1 MSRAGPPCHNIPFT
15 GNIARR
21 TMSAALPAVGLSDGP
36 GKMVGV
42 REDSVKRILRALIA
56 ASLVGAGLA
65 ASNGAGAQEYPTR
78 PVRVV
83 LPLPP
88 GGSGDTLARLLGQKM
103 TEDLEQTVVIDN
115 RPGGNMMVAASVVA
129 KAPPDGYTLLLT
141 LDIAMTMNQSLFK
154 ALPYN
159 PEVDF
164 APISLLSHQ
173 PLLFV
178 ANPKFPASSMK
189 QLADYA
195 KANPGKVN
203 YGSGAI
209 VGQLAGELL
218 KSINGAQ
225 MVYVA
230 YKGSGPALQA
240 LISDEIDLVIAD
252 ITPFVPYINDGKLKP
267 IAVSGPQRDPS
278 LPQVP
283 TVSEQGFP
291 GLVSE
296 DWFALYAPA
305 GTPKP
310 IIAKLNK
317 AATKALTSPDVRGR
331 LLSVG
336 INPATSTPEELAA
349 RQKLDATSWGKV
361 IRDADIHLD

>member
-1 MSRAGPPCHNIPFT
+1 MTLISR
-15 GNIARR
+15 
-21 TMSAALPAVGLSDGP
+21 L
-36 GKMVGV
+36 
-42 REDSVKRILRALIA
+42 LIA
-56 ASLVGAGLA
+56 AVLGLA
-65 ASNGAGAQEYPTR
+65 ASPGAEAQEYPSR
-78 PVRVV
+78 PVRIV

-88 GGSGDTLARLLGQKM
+88 GGSGDALARLLGQKL
-103 TEDLEQTVVIDN
+103 TEDLAQTVVVDN
-115 RPGGNMMVAASVVA
+115 RPGGNMVVAAGVVA

-159 PEVDF
+159 PETDF
-164 APISLLSHQ
+164 APISLLSTQ

-178 ANPKFPASSMK
+178 ANPKLPAASMT
-189 QLADYA
+189 QLVDYA

-218 KSINGAQ
+218 KSITGAQ

-240 LISDEIDLVIAD
+240 LVTGEIDLAVAD
-252 ITPFVPYINDGKLKP
+252 IAPFVPYINDGKLKP
-267 IAVSGPQRDPS
+267 IVVTGSRRDPS

-283 TVSEQGFP
+283 TMSEQGFP

-310 IIAKLNK
+310 IIAKLNQAV
-317 AATKALTSPDVRGR
+317 AASLAGPDLRER

-336 INPATSTPEELAA
+336 INPAASTPEELAA
-349 RQKLDATSWGKV
+349 RQKLDAARWGKL
-361 IRDADIHLD
+361 IHDADIHLD